1 MPASPAH
8 QVIVVRNARIE
19 DAPTIVDFNLRLALE
34 TEKKELELPV
44 VTAGV
49 DTFLR
54 DPRLGRYFVAVVGE
68 KIVGQMAVTEE
79 WSDWR
84 NGRIFW
90 LQSVYVE
97 EKARGQGVFG
107 RMLAYVQ
114 KTARA
119 EGVVGLR
126 LYVEQHN
133 RRAQKTYT
141 KRGFKDAG
149 YFVLEQ
155 LPIPPPGGTS
165 A

>member
-1 MPASPAH
+1 MSASPAH
-8 QVIVVRNARIE
+8 QVVVVRNARIE

-34 TEKKELELPV
+34 TEKKELELPI

-49 DTFLR
+49 DAFLR

-90 LQSVYVE
+90 LQSVFVE
-97 EKARGQGVFG
+97 PKSRGQGVFG
-107 RMLAYVQ
+107 RLLAYAQ
-114 KTARA
+114 KVGRS

-133 RRAQKTYT
+133 ARAQQTYK
-141 KRGFKDAG
+141 KRGFVDAG

-155 LPIPPPGGTS
+155 LPIPPPGGRT